1 MSKVIQGLSKK
12 ERKKLIKEIYSKIN
26 IEFGEVEGK
35 INEASPLYNYWESDG
50 DRSIIKKIVN
60 KEDRFKESSNA
71 LVIGDPSVGEN
82 LWRENLTIIWK
93 KEKAAEYGLTD
104 VYDDIKES
112 RRMITAIIKFFNTET
127 KVRVLRLL
135 VDNKLMGLETLT
147 RLKQDLYNSCDS
159 LKDDKGFELANL
171 CLDNDI
177 ETLSVILDKE
187 IAKKSNNAEKSI
199 REHIRDVERVKLKE
213 LIEKGDPFYVYRGF
227 LVEQDEYVRMGK
239 KDEGSD
245 YWKQDAGKGLSY
257 SLDIDVA
264 GYFCYWNLTWDEN
277 GNVRD
282 KEYAKTSAIP
292 SSIVTKEEYIKYEG
306 ERVSKRIDN
315 LGKKPIVCKFLCDPN
330 NIKGYSFELGES
342 EVNLYPEELAVISY
356 EIASSYKI
364 SEYVWNKINKD
375 RDFIWETEHIFN
387 PNGIVALSVDKP
399 DGGKEVIFADGNKI
413 NEKVKEKK
421 DMVFNEGK
429 TYIKE
434 VWDKMLYELWM
445 EYAVDIPDDI
455 DPVILTKQLYWLLT
469 NPYKI
474 EPKFKQGNVIRRS
487 YQAIQHYVKSR

>member
-1 MSKVIQGLSKK
+1 
-12 ERKKLIKEIYSKIN
+12 
-26 IEFGEVEGK
+26 
-35 INEASPLYNYWESDG
+35 
-50 DRSIIKKIVN
+50 
-60 KEDRFKESSNA
+60 
-71 LVIGDPSVGEN
+71 
-82 LWRENLTIIWK
+82 
-93 KEKAAEYGLTD
+93 
-104 VYDDIKES
+104 
-112 RRMITAIIKFFNTET
+112 
-127 KVRVLRLL
+127 
-135 VDNKLMGLETLT
+135 
-147 RLKQDLYNSCDS
+147 
-159 LKDDKGFELANL
+159 
-171 CLDNDI
+171 
-177 ETLSVILDKE
+177 
-187 IAKKSNNAEKSI
+187 
-199 REHIRDVERVKLKE
+199 
-213 LIEKGDPFYVYRGF
+213 
-227 LVEQDEYVRMGK
+227 MGK

-356 EIASSYKI
+356 EIAPSYKI

-375 RDFIWETEHIFN
+375 RDYIWETEHIFN